1 MNEQIPGGEAPAPVA
16 DAPVVEAPD
25 QTQEVSSA
33 PDTEPQAETE
43 VQRKQDLPPV
53 QKRID
58 QLTWKAHEAERRLN
72 AEIMQRQRVEEEA
85 RQLRVQQQELM
96 RRATMPTM
104 DQVGLDPEAYQQAVM
119 AHNEKWM
126 QYQREQE
133 TQAQQRAYQS
143 AQAQQ
148 FEQILNAR
156 VAEGQQKFPDYAEVV
171 SNPQLPPLGSVNPA
185 LFATII
191 GHEQM
196 PELTY
201 FLGKN
206 PAEAHRIANLPPARA
221 ILEIGALAAKLTR
234 NPPRSSNAPPPPAQV
249 SGGTATVK
257 KDPSQM
263 SYDEFVEYR
272 RKQIAA
278 RR

>member
-1 MNEQIPGGEAPAPVA
+1 M
-16 DAPVVEAPD
+16 
-25 QTQEVSSA
+25 SSA
-33 PDTEPQAETE
+33 ADTEPQAGTE
-43 VQRKQDLPPV
+43 VTRKQDLPPV

-58 QLTWKAHEAERRLN
+58 QLTWNAHEAERRLN

-85 RQLRVQQQELM
+85 RQLRLQQQELM

-104 DQVGLDPEAYQQAVM
+104 DQVGLDPEAYQQAVI
-119 AHNEKWM
+119 AHNERWS

-133 TQAQQRAYQS
+133 AQQQQRAYQA

-148 FEQILNAR
+148 FEQILTAR
-156 VAEGQQKFPDYAEVV
+156 VAEGQQKFADYAEVV
-171 SNPQLPPLGSVNPA
+171 GNPQLPPLGSVNPA
-185 LFATII
+185 VFATLV
-191 GHEQM
+191 GHEMM
-196 PELTY
+196 PEISY

-221 ILEIGALAAKLTR
+221 IMEIGAIAAKLAR
-234 NPPRSSNAPPPPAQV
+234 NPPRSSNAPPPPDQV

-257 KDPSQM
+257 KDPSKM
-263 SYDEFVEYR
+263 TYDEFVEYR

>member
-1 MNEQIPGGEAPAPVA
+1 
-16 DAPVVEAPD
+16 
-25 QTQEVSSA
+25 VSSA
-33 PDTEPQAETE
+33 PDTEPQADPATITREE
-43 VQRKQDLPPV
+43 AQQLAR
-53 QKRID
+53 KRID

-104 DQVGLDPEAYQQAVM
+104 DQVGLDPEAYQQAVI
-119 AHNEKWM
+119 AHTERWA

-133 TQAQQRAYQS
+133 REAQQRAHQAS
-143 AQAQQ
+143 QAQE

-171 SNPQLPPLGSVNPA
+171 GNPQLPRLGSVNPA
-185 LFATII
+185 VFATIV

-196 PELTY
+196 PEITY

-221 ILEIGALAAKLTR
+221 ILEIGALAAKLAR

-249 SGGTATVK
+249 SGGSATVQ
-257 KDPSQM
+257 KDPSKM
-263 SYDEFVEYR
+263 TYDEFVAYR

>member
-1 MNEQIPGGEAPAPVA
+1 MNEQIPGGEAPAPVE
-16 DAPVVEAPD
+16 EAPAVETPE
-25 QTQEVSSA
+25 QPQEVSSA
-33 PDTEPQAETE
+33 PDAEPQADTE
-43 VQRKQDLPPV
+43 APRKQDLPPV

-72 AEIMQRQRVEEEA
+72 AEIMRRQQVEDEA
-85 RQLRVQQQELM
+85 RQLRTQQQELM

-119 AHNEKWM
+119 AHNEKWL

-133 TQAQQRAYQS
+133 QQAQQRAYQS
-143 AQAQQ
+143 SQAQQ
-148 FEQILNAR
+148 FEQVLNAR
-156 VAEGQQKFPDYAEVV
+156 VAEGQQKYPDYAEVV
-171 SNPQLPPLGSVNPA
+171 GNPQLPPLASVNPA
-185 LFATII
+185 LLAAII

-196 PELTY
+196 PEITY
-201 FLGKN
+201 YLGKN
-206 PAEAHRIANLPPARA
+206 PADAHRIAQLPPARA
-221 ILEIGALAAKLTR
+221 ILEVGKIAAKLQA
-234 NPPRSSNAPPPPAQV
+234 NPPRSSNAPPPPSQV
-249 SGGTATVK
+249 SGGSATVK

-263 SYDEFVEYR
+263 SYDEFVAYR